1 MTLSVVENRSAGTNV
16 GSVRAVDE
24 GNPGTGTT
32 TENVTYHIES
42 RADASFFEID
52 ERSGAITTTTTLN
65 REEKSPRT
73 ISVRAT
79 DPFGGSDTVTVSIE
93 VTDDPEAPVITS
105 GSTNERYREN
115 DTRIVS
121 TYTATDQ
128 EDDKARESLIWSLTG
143 TDADRFEINQ
153 RGELRFRAAPDFE
166 DGSDNE
172 HVVTVTVSDNEDP
185 PGTATQQVTV
195 NVINLDEPGE
205 VALPRML
212 PRVQPKVGFETTAG
226 VTDTDGSV
234 TDLTWQWAK
243 STSRSGPWTDI
254 EENSTSTAYTPIAA
268 DFNHYLRATARYKTD
283 SDPVVPADDP
293 TTLDVDE
300 SFVEAHGITDDRVAR
315 GDYTNAPPVFQDAE
329 GTATTTGVRMVDENS
344 PEGTNVGLPVEA
356 TDLDVNGDQE
366 NLSYEILETGTDHE
380 FFTIVEG
387 TGQIRV
393 GTGPT
398 VTDVEVPFDYEDVDN
413 EDHQFTLTVRA
424 TDPSGLNTETA
435 RQNIMVTVMVAPV
448 EEDPEIVEETETENL
463 SEKDYNEEQAT
474 STSPISLYDAEDD
487 EDDSNIA
494 PLSPKDLKWT
504 LSGRDA
510 DDFMIAT
517 STPDTLKQEL
527 TFKEMP
533 NYERPTDSN
542 SDNVYNV
549 TVVVTDSAGRT
560 DTRDVVVRVKN
571 IDEPGTVTLSN
582 LQPEAGIP
590 ITATLEDPD
599 GGLSNVRWQWHTSG
613 NDQLGSPVPGADATS
628 QTYIPLDVHATPTR
642 FFLQAHVTY
651 NDNASVEDD
660 PATTVVDEFDH
671 KLFVNSANQVQV
683 KDDSNETPQFT
694 DQDPNSPGKQTTRQ
708 IPERMDSNG
717 EAVQPS
723 VVQGP
728 VTATDEPEANN
739 DAGEVL
745 TYSMSGP
752 DAGLFT
758 IDRGTDSDATPAMVA
773 GQIRVAEGTELD
785 YESRKTYTVVVTATD
800 PSLATDQITVT
811 IEVTDFDEDPVI
823 MQRGLLVGGD
833 TAISYDE
840 NGTASVARYIV
851 SGADAPGATWSL
863 EGTDAGQFSITS
875 GGELSFRGSPNY
887 EAPTDQGGNNVYNVT
902 VKATS
907 GDLSA
912 SRNVTVTIENID
924 EPGTV
929 NISSAN
935 NEVKVDVELTAEL
948 DEQDD
953 EDPASVTWQWARGD
967 SDTGP
972 WNNISGATNNT
983 YSPVEA
989 DVASFL
995 QATVTYNDPLGSG
1008 KILSAETETAVEAVS
1023 TADNPGTVTLSP
1035 TTQLTVDDTVT
1046 AILTDP
1052 DNPTNHVW
1060 RWERSADGSTNWSTI
1075 SAATSASYTTTD
1087 DDAGNY
1093 LRATV
1098 TYDDDSGA
1106 GQTED
1111 ATTSSAVKLHR
1122 YDDDASGEIE
1132 RDEVIAA
1139 INAYLFGTGT
1149 ERDEVIEVIN
1159 LYLFG

>member
-1 MTLSVVENRSAGTNV
+1 MTLTVFENRSAGTNV

-115 DTRIVS
+115 DTRIVG

-128 EDDKARESLIWSLTG
+128 EDDKARKSLKWSLQSG
-143 TDADRFEINQ
+143 GDSDRFEINQ
-153 RGELRFRAAPDFE
+153 RGELRFKSSPDYE
-166 DGSDNE
+166 ENGSDNE
-172 HVVTVTVSDNEDP
+172 HTVTVVVSDNEDS
-185 PGTATQQVTV
+185 PGTGTRTVTV
-195 NVINLDEPGE
+195 TVINEDEPGE
-205 VALPRML
+205 VTL
-212 PRVQPKVGFETTAG
+212 PRVQPKVGFPTMASPSDPDGDFTA
-226 VTDTDGSV
+226 DTF
-234 TDLTWQWAK
+234 TWQWAK
-243 STSRSGPWTDI
+243 STSRSGPWSDI

-329 GTATTTGVRMVDENS
+329 GTATTTAIRMVDENS
-344 PEGTNVGLPVEA
+344 PEGTNVGLPVAA
-356 TDLDVNGDQE
+356 TDLDVNGNQE
-366 NLSYEILETGTDHE
+366 NLSYAFEAGTNETL
-380 FFTIVEG
+380 FTIVEG
-387 TGQIRV
+387 TGQIKV
-393 GTGPT
+393 GSG
-398 VTDVEVPFDYEDVDN
+398 DPFNYEDPAN
-413 EDHQFTLTVRA
+413 PTHQYTVTVRA
-424 TDPSGLNTETA
+424 TDPSGLETDSSSDIVVT
-435 RQNIMVTVMVAPV
+435 IMVVDV
-448 EEDPEIVEETETENL
+448 EEDPEIADEADTENL
-463 SEKDYNEEQAT
+463 SERDYDEDQAT
-474 STSPISLYDAEDD
+474 TTAVSLYGDSDHEDEYENVD
-487 EDDSNIA
+487 EERT
-494 PLSPKDLKWT
+494 PKALKWT

-510 DDFMIAT
+510 DDFTIAT
-517 STPDTLKQEL
+517 SSPQNAPKQEL
-527 TFKEMP
+527 RFKESP
-533 NYERPTDSN
+533 SYERPTDSN

-571 IDEPGTVTLSN
+571 INEPGTVTLSN

-590 ITATLEDPD
+590 ITATLVDPD
-599 GGLSNVRWQWHTSG
+599 GGVNNVSWQWYATEQETQEG
-613 NDQLGSPVPGADATS
+613 TPIPGIGATER
-628 QTYIPLDVHATPTR
+628 TYTPDDIYATTTAGAGPY
-642 FFLQAHVTY
+642 FLRAVASY
-651 NDNASVEDD
+651 KDNASMDD
-660 PATTVVDEFDH
+660 PDTSGVDESIH
-671 KLFVNSANQVQV
+671 MASITSANEVQP
-683 KDDSNETPQFT
+683 KDDANESPQFT
-694 DQDPNSPGKQTTRQ
+694 DQDPVASGKQTTRQ
-708 IPERMDSNG
+708 IAERELNNNS
-717 EAVQPS
+717 EVVQPS
-723 VVQGP
+723 EVGEP
-728 VTATDEPEANN
+728 VTATDEPAANN
-739 DAGEVL
+739 AEGEVL
-745 TYSMSGP
+745 TYSLSGP

-758 IDRGTDSDATPAMVA
+758 IDRGTDPATPPMVA

-785 YESRKTYTVVVTATD
+785 YETRKTYTVVVTATD

-811 IEVTDFDEDPVI
+811 IEVTDYDEDPVI
-823 MQRGLLVGGD
+823 MQRGLVVGGN
-833 TAISYDE
+833 TAVSYDE
-840 NGTASVARYIV
+840 NETASVATYIV

-875 GGELSFRGSPNY
+875 GGELSFRASPNY

-912 SRNVTVTIENID
+912 SRNVTVTVENID

-953 EDPASVTWQWARGD
+953 EDPASVTWQWASGG
-967 SDTGP
+967 SNTGP
-972 WNNISGATNNT
+972 WTNISGATNNT
-983 YSPVEA
+983 YTPVEA

-1052 DNPTNHVW
+1052 DNPTNQVW
-1060 RWERSADGSTNWSTI
+1060 LWQRSANGSTNWTTI
-1075 SAATSASYTTTD
+1075 SGETSASYTTTNA
-1087 DDAGNY
+1087 DAGKY

-1106 GQTED
+1106 GLTLD
-1111 ATTSSAVKLHR
+1111 ASTSNAVKLHR
-1122 YDDDASGEIE
+1122 YDDDANGEIE

-1139 INAYLFGTGT
+1139 INDYLIARSITR
-1149 ERDEVIEVIN
+1149 EEVIEVIN
-1159 LYLFG
+1159 LYLDL